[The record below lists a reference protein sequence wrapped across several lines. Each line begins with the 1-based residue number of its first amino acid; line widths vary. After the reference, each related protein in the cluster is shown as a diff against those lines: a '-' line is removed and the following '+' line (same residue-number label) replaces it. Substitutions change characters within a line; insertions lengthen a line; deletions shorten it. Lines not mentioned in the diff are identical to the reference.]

1 MKKVIL
7 ILLLLIAPASAQTIK
22 INSILIVDKGVVFDI
37 DPSICET
44 TSVVEYQNLPIGHT
58 ISIESIICGDSIFS
72 NGFD

>member
-1 MKKVIL
+1 MKRL
-7 ILLLLIAPASAQTIK
+7 ILVLFVVLVATASAQTIK

-44 TSVVEYQNLPIGHT
+44 YSVVEYQNNT

-72 NGFD
+72 DGFD